1 VRKRRRALGRIVLS
15 SALVALAAAPSGA
28 DWLVTRDGNWVE
40 TRGPWEVKGKLV
52 VFHTPKG
59 DLSSLRLAEVD
70 LEESRRVTEKAELA
84 RQAAEEARRRP
95 PGKKQPAFVITDDK
109 VRHVESGGAAAPQTP
124 SLSVASW
131 ARASAP
137 GDGHVVITGTLRNT
151 SSVQA
156 SDIALTVQLLDADG
170 RSTAIGQAGLT
181 ATALVAGEQ
190 VGFRVEFPGITTYS
204 EVKFEPAAVFAA
216 PAAPA
221 APAPAPNPT
230 TESEPVAVSSWR
242 RVDVAGGS
250 GVEIEGTLQ
259 NATDTLVVNA
269 AVEVQLYNEAG
280 DRVATAAG
288 VLSATALQ
296 PRGTTDF
303 RARFPGVF
311 AFSDVKFAPK
321 GLPLDV
327 APAEQEPPS

>member
-1 VRKRRRALGRIVLS
+1 MRKHPHAAGRVALFA
-15 SALVALAAAPSGA
+15 ALAGLAAAPCGA
-28 DWLVTRDGNWVE
+28 DWLVTRDGNRVE

-52 VFHTPKG
+52 VFHTLKG

-70 LEESRRVTEKAELA
+70 LEESRRATAQAELA
-84 RQAAEEARRRP
+84 RQATEESRQRP
-95 PGKKQPAFVITDDK
+95 PEKRPPAFVLTDEN
-109 VRHVESGGAAAPQTP
+109 VRHVTPGGAAASQAAP

-137 GDGHVVITGTLRNT
+137 DDGHVVITGTLRNT
-151 SSVQA
+151 SGVQA
-156 SDIALTVQLLDADG
+156 SDIALTVQLLDAEG
-170 RSTAIGQAGLT
+170 RTAATGQAGLT
-181 ATALVAGEQ
+181 ATSLAAGEQ
-190 VGFRVEFPGITTYS
+190 VGFRVEFPGINTYT

-221 APAPAPNPT
+221 APAAEPA
-230 TESEPVAVSSWR
+230 SETVAVSSWR
-242 RVDVAGGS
+242 RVDSTGGD
-250 GVEIEGTLQ
+250 GVEIQGTLL

-269 AVEVQLYNEAG
+269 AVEVRLYNEAG
-280 DRVATAAG
+280 DRVATAPG

-296 PRGTTDF
+296 PRGTADF

-311 AFSDVKFAPK
+311 AFSSVKFEPK

-327 APAEQEPPS
+327 TPAEVEPQPPA